1 MAILRFSPL
10 VLAKFGKLLLIIVV
24 DNSWTKIGFL
34 VELVQTS
41 SLIESAPPSN
51 PIYQEAF
58 ERFTEMKKQK
68 PASKASKKEAK
79 LLKRKER
86 VSQKS
91 ENENEQPGDDAEGT
105 TSAKHSRIM
114 DKPNTGLFS
123 LRVYYHR
130 HSQILRTIVFYI
142 SCLIWD
148 LHFLALKGSDFFK
161 YLILMKM

>member
-1 MAILRFSPL
+1 
-10 VLAKFGKLLLIIVV
+10 
-24 DNSWTKIGFL
+24 
-34 VELVQTS
+34 
-41 SLIESAPPSN
+41 
-51 PIYQEAF
+51 
-58 ERFTEMKKQK
+58 MKKQK

-105 TSAKHSRIM
+105 TSAKHSHIM

-123 LRVYYHR
+123 LHVYYHR

-148 LHFLALKGSDFFK
+148 LHFLALKGSDFF
-161 YLILMKM
+161 LIFNINENVFNCKHSNFIEFITIFPTAVEVHDMKPIQFSSRFDFEVSPVF